1 MPTPAPVPQPRPL
14 NAFGFSAA
22 LFWPQ
27 VFGGKSEKKSRK
39 PKGQLCIGVL
49 GWQPQQKHPAKSDGD
64 AGDEGQV
71 PLLTRHTWPPV
82 SLLKSA
88 SYQPVVTGY

>member
-27 VFGGKSEKKSRK
+27 VFGGKSEKKEQEA
-39 PKGQLCIGVL
+39 KGATLHWRL
-49 GWQPQQKHPAKSDGD
+49 GLATTTEASGQK
-64 AGDEGQV
+64 
-71 PLLTRHTWPPV
+71 
-82 SLLKSA
+82 
-88 SYQPVVTGY
+88 